1 MILATS
7 FTILSVCGCWRPPSW
22 SLTFYKRFAYNL
34 YTIFVAFLVSSLS
47 LSQAIGIALNEDD
60 SSDSSDDIYIFL
72 AELISCF
79 KMLSLIVNRNEIV
92 NLIDTLTREPHKPS
106 DGAETRIQIKFD
118 NWSRF
123 GIRIIYNISS
133 DYAFVSYFNLI

>member
-47 LSQAIGIALNEDD
+47 LSQAIGIIALNEDD
-60 SSDSSDDIYIFL
+60 SSDSSDDTYIFL

-79 KMLSLIVNRNEIV
+79 KMLCLIVNRNKIV
-92 NLIDTLTREPHKPS
+92 NLIGTLTREPHEPS
-106 DGAETRIQIKFD
+106 DYAETRIQINFD

-123 GIRIIYNISS
+123 AIANY
-133 DYAFVSYFNLI
+133 L